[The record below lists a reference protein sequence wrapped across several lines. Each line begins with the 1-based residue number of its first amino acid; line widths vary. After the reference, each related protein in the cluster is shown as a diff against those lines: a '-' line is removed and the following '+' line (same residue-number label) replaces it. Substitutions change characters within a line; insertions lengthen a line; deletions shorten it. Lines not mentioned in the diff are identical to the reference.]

1 MYKDIKTVEQA
12 FAAQKDKID
21 LSQLPDL
28 SSLPAKF
35 SRGMLAPVAR
45 KPSPQKEWLELNL
58 QWWCNENAV
67 ELQGEYQFAGDR
79 KWRFDWAIRALKI
92 GIEYEGI
99 YSAKSRHTT
108 HSGFTGDIEKY
119 NRAQL
124 EGWTVL
130 RYTAKDYK
138 NVLRDLDKILLTT
151 PNRG

>member
-1 MYKDIKTVEQA
+1 MSFTKKDIEHLQA
-12 FAAQKDKID
+12 RGKI
-21 LSQLPDL
+21 
-28 SSLPAKF
+28 
-35 SRGMLAPVAR
+35 RGYVITPMKRKGNVPVAR

-67 ELQGEYQFAGDR
+67 ELQGEFQFAGDR

-108 HSGFTGDIEKY
+108 RSGFTGDIEKY
-119 NRAQL
+119 NRAQM
-124 EGWTVL
+124 EEWTVL

-138 NVLRDLDKILLTT
+138 NVLRDQDKILLTT
-151 PNRG
+151 PNLG